1 MKSDLLNPWLVIRW
15 GFVLLVFILGSAIAL
30 DEINVRDK
38 KITELEKNRKSTFL
52 ALTKLRKNFEDTQN
66 TSRLM
71 SEKLLE
77 LQADLPKQFED
88 AKLLGKLEYLQ
99 KDLQNFTIEQE
110 NTAVNPTSVYRP
122 SSQYVAP
129 IPVPVIPSWVPLAPS
144 LLNKQIK
151 DKAIAKWKDDYTM
164 VNYSIDSQLEGY
176 NEVLSYYKTANSAIK
191 DLINKAAQK
200 WPGDYTMMS
209 YHIKSQIEAKQQLD
223 KR

>member
-38 KITELEKNRKSTFL
+38 KITELEKNRKSALL
-52 ALTKLRKNFEDTQN
+52 ALTKLGKNLEDTQN
-66 TSRLM
+66 TRRLM

-110 NTAVNPTSVYRP
+110 NTAVNATPVHRP
-122 SSQYVAP
+122 SSSYVAP
-129 IPVPVIPSWVPLAPS
+129 IPVPVIPSWVPIAPS

-151 DKAIAKWKDDYTM
+151 DKAIAEWKDDYRM
-164 VNYSIDSQLEGY
+164 INHSIDSQLEGY
-176 NEVLSYYKTANSAIK
+176 DEVISYYKTGNSAVK

-200 WPGDYTMMS
+200 WPGNYRMMS
-209 YHIKSQIEAKQQLD
+209 HEIKSQIEAKQQLE
-223 KR
+223 RR